1 MNLTQPA
8 GTHSLAALFQAVE
21 KALRLNQNLLNQA
34 DTSNGDHGDQMVAVF
49 QIAVQAASELQ
60 AAGPAEAMER
70 AGTLLEST
78 LASAEALTYAHGL
91 RQVAAQLQ
99 QRSISLAELLA
110 LLKRS
115 AGGEIHLD
123 AQDGES
129 RTGEVLKALT
139 AGLANWNRV
148 EHGKNPLGS
157 PLDMGVMFEF
167 GMAYMQARQEYTD
180 RVEILA
186 EAAVAASPLA
196 AVACQ
201 RLSGVI
207 AFKALLRA
215 AAELDPL

>member
-1 MNLTQPA
+1 MSFPQPA
-8 GTHSLAALFQAVE
+8 GIHSLATLFQAVG

-34 DTSNGDHGDQMVAVF
+34 DTSNGNHGDQMVEVF
-49 QIAVQAASELQ
+49 QIAVQAASEMQ
-60 AAGPAEAMER
+60 AASPAEAMEH
-70 AGTLLEST
+70 AGMLLENP
-78 LASAEALTYAHGL
+78 LGSAEALTYAHGL

-99 QRSISLAELLA
+99 QRDISLAELLA

-123 AQDGES
+123 AQDGEL
-129 RTGEVLKALT
+129 RTGEVLKAMT

-180 RVEILA
+180 RIEILA

-196 AVACQ
+196 AVPCQ

-215 AAELDPL
+215 AAELDRL